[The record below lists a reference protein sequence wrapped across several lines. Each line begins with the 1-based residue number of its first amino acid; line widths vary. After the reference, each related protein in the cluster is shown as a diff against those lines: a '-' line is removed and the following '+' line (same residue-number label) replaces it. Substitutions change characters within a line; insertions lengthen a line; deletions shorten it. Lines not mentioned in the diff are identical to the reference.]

1 MLQNGVKEEQIIT
14 LSLDNDENEKYWNP
28 TNLSTYLK
36 SKIIN
41 DEDMFYIF
49 LDEAQLAITKEEYK
63 NKKQRYNK
71 VIQHY

>member
-1 MLQNGVKEEQIIT
+1 
-14 LSLDNDENEKYWNP
+14 
-28 TNLSTYLK
+28 
-36 SKIIN
+36 
-41 DEDMFYIF
+41 MFYIF